1 MKVKYFDLKD
11 KKVIISGGA
20 SGIGSSIV
28 EKFCEQDSEVFFLD
42 IDTNKAE
49 ELIETIKEKKL
60 RIPKFYECDVLD
72 INKLQSIITKIG
84 NVNILINNAGN
95 DDRHTIDDID
105 EEYLNNRLNLNL
117 KHYFFATQTAKKF
130 MIKNKLGS
138 VINISSVSW
147 IRAAN
152 SFSIYA
158 SAKSAII
165 GLTRSLAKELG
176 QYNIRVNAIMPG
188 SIATER
194 QSKLWLKS
202 KLKKE
207 VMNLQCIKRQLMP
220 EDVSYLA
227 LYLGSDVSSGCTKQN
242 FIVDAGL
249 T

>member
-1 MKVKYFDLKD
+1 MKAKYFDLKD

-202 KLKKE
+202 KLKNE

-227 LYLGSDVSSGCTKQN
+227 LYLGSEVSSGCTKQN

>member
-1 MKVKYFDLKD
+1 MKAKYFDLKD

-207 VMNLQCIKRQLMP
+207 VMNLQCIKRQLTP